1 MTDAPWAAVIKS
13 TRERLGMSQA
23 ELARAANIP
32 KGTFQRYESGD
43 REPPLTAARSIA
55 EALDVSLAELSG
67 QVPAT
72 LEKSAGS
79 ALSVVGEIMQSRRRE
94 LGLTQTRAANTAGLT
109 LDVYQRFESGE
120 QEPTLAAAAAVCTAL
135 DISLAQLAGVRPRP
149 VDFNGQWFAV
159 WQGGLEHRDVPDL
172 HTVNALRV
180 GDFLLLDNSW
190 RGHLQIFDNE
200 VLIGWYRPPGRTT
213 RSRQSVFLWLPASN
227 DYLYGRW
234 TGVAANNTVISGWCA
249 FARDEAMS
257 RQVFEGLVEDNIQP
271 RPALRLPQLGSWGSG
286 A

>member
-13 TRERLGMSQA
+13 KRERLGMSQA

-67 QVPAT
+67 QVPAS
-72 LEKSAGS
+72 LEMSASPG
-79 ALSVVGEIMQSRRRE
+79 LSVVGEIMQSRRRE

-120 QEPTLAAAAAVCTAL
+120 QEPTLAAAAAVCAAL
-135 DISLAQLAGVRPRP
+135 DISLTQLAGVKPRP
-149 VDFNGQWFAV
+149 VDFNGQWWAI
-159 WQGGLEHRDVPDL
+159 WQGGLERRDVPDL

-180 GDFLLLDNSW
+180 GDFLLLDNAW
-190 RGHLQIFDNE
+190 RGNLLIFGNE
-200 VLIGWYRPPGRTT
+200 VLTGWYRPPARTT
-213 RSRQSVFLWLPASN
+213 RSRQSLFLWHPASS

-234 TGVAANNTVISGWCA
+234 TGVAANNTVISGWCV
-249 FARDEAMS
+249 FARDEATA
-257 RQVFEGLVEDNIQP
+257 RHVFDDLVKDNIQP
-271 RPALRLPQLGSWGSG
+271 KPALRLPELGSWGSG